1 MSSQTIP
8 YTAEPLPPKELLPTM
23 YDLPEEEIGQSGMPD
38 IFHEWQGRLLDETF
52 RPPNY
57 ALEEICTAVD
67 LNLYYNVRDFSQYKR
82 PDWFAVV
89 GLPKDKKPEMRMSYV
104 IWQEEIAP
112 LIVVELLS
120 PSTMKDDLG
129 KRLRSVNAP
138 PTKWEVYEQW
148 LRIPYYVTFSKHT
161 EELGIFRLTRKGYQ
175 EVTAHDGQLWIEEI
189 ELGIGLWQGEYLNHD
204 WLWLRWYDRAG
215 DWIPT
220 SAERAEWQ
228 QQRAEQQQQRAKQE
242 RQRAT
247 AARKEKD
254 TALQKVKELEAKLRA
269 LGLDPDQL

>member
-1 MSSQTIP
+1 MSSQTIL

-52 RPPNY
+52 HPPNY
-57 ALEEICTAVD
+57 GLEEICTAVD

-89 GLPKDKKPEMRMSYV
+89 GLPKDKKQEMRMSYV

-129 KRLRSVNAP
+129 KRLRAVNQP

-148 LRIPYYVTFSKHT
+148 LQVPYYVTFSKHT
-161 EELGIFRLTRKGYQ
+161 EELRIFTLTSKGYQ
-175 EVTAHDGQLWIEEI
+175 EVTNHGGQLWIEEI
-189 ELGIGLWQGEYLNHD
+189 ELGIGLWQGEYLHHNR
-204 WLWLRWYDRAG
+204 LWLRWYDRAG
-215 DWIPT
+215 NWIPT
-220 SAERAEWQ
+220 PEERVERET
-228 QQRAEQQQQRAKQE
+228 QRARQE
-242 RQRAT
+242 RQRAK
-247 AARKEKD
+247 AAM
-254 TALQKVKELEAKLRA
+254 QKVKELEAKLRA
-269 LGLDPDQL
+269 LGIDPD